1 MELDVHVYRSHNKGL
16 LQSILSELELIE
28 AILEKQISR
37 IGTILDLNE
46 IYKESRLIQYIG
58 T

>member
-28 AILEKQISR
+28 ALLEKQISR
-37 IGTILDLNE
+37 IRILLDL
-46 IYKESRLIQYIG
+46 KE